1 MTVRVKFHM
10 NKTAHFSFLLHQLK
24 LFFKVELFFLVMLSL
39 VRIYLFVRYAQD
51 AKYTL
56 AELTDAFWIGFRLDV
71 SALGYTFI
79 MPVLVLF
86 LLWIFRLK
94 FLSSLVNSFFKLYF
108 FLIFL
113 ILSVLIITDVGYF
126 SFFGDHMSVMVF
138 GIFDDD
144 TKALFEIAKKNY
156 NLWLYEIFGFIYVVG
171 GYLAI
176 AKFIKEKKEIAHKE
190 WNYFTQSGFFVAL
203 FVVVF
208 LAVRGSVGL
217 FPLAVYIPDVSSDAV
232 INKLPQNAVHAMIK
246 AENQY
251 AKSKDGSY
259 DLIKMSGYSGNLPEA
274 FRVQTGKK
282 EINEKD
288 LLSNIVYQ
296 TKKDATLE
304 KKPPNVVLEV
314 VESFGM
320 PILVYQSESF
330 DIMRSLKKHFA
341 QDTLFTN
348 FISTSN
354 GTIEDLEP
362 LMLNTTARPGATTF
376 GQSQYLNTSF
386 SQASAKVYQK
396 AGYETMFVYGGD
408 LSWRNVGAFF
418 SRQGFDHVYGKAAIV
433 EKLHLDEKKVSHDW
447 GVYDKYLHQF
457 VLAKLKEAKK
467 PLLIVVMT
475 TNNHPPY
482 KLDVNYA
489 SKNLVFSDDLKKHL
503 VGDLD
508 LNHQRFQD
516 YQYALDM
523 VGGFMD
529 ALKGSSLRDNTVVAI
544 TGDNNTVEGIMRY
557 DDYYTQ
563 TKRIPF
569 YIYLPPYL
577 RHETKGI
584 NTKMA
589 GSDKDIFPT
598 LYNLTLSDVNYTA
611 IGTNL
616 LDTKRL
622 HCGYNDDGVIVAN
635 DGGFKATKPK
645 TQLQKECDAQYKAS
659 LAVTEYLIKSQ
670 K

>member
-1 MTVRVKFHM
+1 MRDQDKFYM
-10 NKTAHFSFLLHQLK
+10 NKTEYFSFLLHQLK
-24 LFFKVELFFLVMLSL
+24 LFFKVELLFLVMLSL
-39 VRIYLFVRYAQD
+39 VRMYIFERYAQGS
-51 AKYTL
+51 KYTL
-56 AELTDAFWIGFRLDV
+56 LELADAFWIGFRLDI
-71 SALGYTFI
+71 SALAYTFV

-94 FLSSLVNSFFKLYF
+94 FLNSVINRFFKFYF

-113 ILSVLIITDVGYF
+113 ILSVLIITDIGYF
-126 SFFGDHMSVMVF
+126 SFFGDHMTLMVF

-144 TKALFEIAKKNY
+144 TRALFEIARKNY
-156 NLWLYEIFGFIYVVG
+156 NLWLYGFFGMIYTIA

-176 AKFIKEKKEIAHKE
+176 SKFIKDKKEVVHKD
-190 WNYFTQSGFFVAL
+190 WNYFKQSSFFLAL

-208 LAVRGSVGL
+208 LAIRGSVGL
-217 FPLAVYIPDVSSDAV
+217 FPLAVYIPDVSSDPV
-232 INKLPQNAVHAMIK
+232 INKLPENAVHAMIK
-246 AENQY
+246 AEDQY
-251 AKSKDGSY
+251 EKSKSGSY
-259 DLIKMSGYSGNLPEA
+259 DLIKMSGYSGKIAEA
-274 FRVQTGKK
+274 FKLQTGKK

-288 LLSNIVYQ
+288 LLSNIVYT
-296 TKKDATLE
+296 TKKDVTL
-304 KKPPNVVLEV
+304 KKNPPNVVLEV

-320 PILVYQSESF
+320 PILTYQSESF
-330 DIMRSLKKHFA
+330 DIMRALKKHF
-341 QDTLFTN
+341 DEDILFTN

-362 LMLNTTARPGATTF
+362 LMLNITARPKSTPF
-376 GQSQYLNTSF
+376 GQSSYLNTSF
-386 SQASAKVYQK
+386 SQASARVYQK

-408 LSWRNVGAFF
+408 LSWRNVGVFF
-418 SRQGFDHVYGKAAIV
+418 SRQGFDHVYGKAAII

-482 KLDVNYA
+482 KLDVNYP
-489 SKNLVFSDDLKKHL
+489 SKNLIFSDDLKKHL
-503 VGDLD
+503 VGDLALD
-508 LNHQRFQD
+508 HQRFQD

-523 VGGFMD
+523 VGQFMD
-529 ALKGSSLRDNTVVAI
+529 AVKGSSLKDNTVVAI
-544 TGDNNTVEGIMRY
+544 TGDNNTVEGIMHY

-569 YIYLPPYL
+569 YLYLPPYL
-577 RHETKGI
+577 RYKADGIDTKL
-584 NTKMA
+584 A

-616 LDTKRL
+616 FDKNRL
-622 HCGYNDDGVIVAN
+622 HCGFNDEGVIVSN
-635 DGGFKATKPK
+635 NGGFKATEPK
-645 TQLQKECDAQYKAS
+645 NPLQKECDAYYKAS